1 MGMELRIRTMKKL
14 CKKALGQNQRVSKEA
29 AKALARALEEI
40 GVKIAREALDYMWHD
55 RRVTLKAE
63 DIEIAAKKIRGE

>member
-1 MGMELRIRTMKKL
+1 MGMELKIKTMKKL

-29 AKALARALEEI
+29 AKALAKALEET

>member
-1 MGMELRIRTMKKL
+1 MGMELKIKTMKKL

-29 AKALARALEEI
+29 AKTLAKALEEI

>member
-1 MGMELRIRTMKKL
+1 MKKL

>member
-1 MGMELRIRTMKKL
+1 MGMELKIKTMKKL

-29 AKALARALEEI
+29 AKALAKALEEI

>member
-40 GVKIAREALDYMWHD
+40 GMKIAREALDYMWHD